1 MVTNACLSPHLLHY
15 SGGHGF
21 GQLSAVKPS
30 TIRSSQVLTLPEVS
44 YAPIVKVAACSVAV
58 RRCRQK
64 LGGGAHPA
72 TSQRST
78 EP

>member
-15 SGGHGF
+15 SGGCGF
-21 GQLSAVKPS
+21 GQLSAVKPN
-30 TIRSSQVLTLPEVS
+30 TIRSSQVLTLLEVS
-44 YAPIVKVAACSVAV
+44 YAPIVKVAACSVV
-58 RRCRQK
+58 VSIYRQK

-72 TSQRST
+72 NSQRST